1 MFCVGDKIVHPMHGA
16 GVIESIVDEKIGRD
30 LVRFYVFR
38 MPVSGLTLKIP
49 TANSEMI
56 GVRAVSSAE
65 TIERVLAELPKLS
78 VDMTTNWN
86 HRYRENMER
95 IKSGDLLEV
104 ARRDQGADAPR
115 RRARALHRRAQDA
128 AQRQTDPAF
137 GGRAGRGCG
146 VCRRGGAC
154 QCGHDGGGE
163 RMKKLLGRLLGKG
176 VSAVRPTCTAILA
189 AAGSSQRMGG
199 ENKLLLPLDGMPVLA
214 HTLRAVDAA
223 QSVDEI
229 VIAAREEDLLTY
241 AELCK
246 TYGIRKPVKVVV
258 GGATRQESVLRAA
271 LEARADA
278 KLLAVQ
284 DGARPLVTPEL
295 FDAVVLRAAVCA
307 AAAPAVPV
315 HDTIKLARD
324 RRVTETPDR
333 SMLFAVQTP
342 QVFDAGLL
350 KAALQS
356 ALTEHAALTDD
367 CSAVE
372 RLGKAV
378 YLTDGD
384 EENIKITTPL
394 DLIVAE
400 TILRRR
406 EEREAEE

>member
-1 MFCVGDKIVHPMHGA
+1 
-16 GVIESIVDEKIGRD
+16 
-30 LVRFYVFR
+30 
-38 MPVSGLTLKIP
+38 
-49 TANSEMI
+49 
-56 GVRAVSSAE
+56 
-65 TIERVLAELPKLS
+65 
-78 VDMTTNWN
+78 
-86 HRYRENMER
+86 
-95 IKSGDLLEV
+95 
-104 ARRDQGADAPR
+104 
-115 RRARALHRRAQDA
+115 
-128 AQRQTDPAF
+128 
-137 GGRAGRGCG
+137 
-146 VCRRGGAC
+146 
-154 QCGHDGGGE
+154 
-163 RMKKLLGRLLGKG
+163 MKKLLGRLLGKG
-176 VSAVRPTCTAILA
+176 VSAVRPTSTAILA

-199 ENKLLLPLDGMPVLA
+199 EHKLLLPLDGMPVLA

-223 QSVDEI
+223 RSVDEI

-315 HDTIKLARD
+315 

>member
-1 MFCVGDKIVHPMHGA
+1 
-16 GVIESIVDEKIGRD
+16 
-30 LVRFYVFR
+30 
-38 MPVSGLTLKIP
+38 
-49 TANSEMI
+49 
-56 GVRAVSSAE
+56 
-65 TIERVLAELPKLS
+65 
-78 VDMTTNWN
+78 
-86 HRYRENMER
+86 
-95 IKSGDLLEV
+95 
-104 ARRDQGADAPR
+104 
-115 RRARALHRRAQDA
+115 
-128 AQRQTDPAF
+128 
-137 GGRAGRGCG
+137 
-146 VCRRGGAC
+146 
-154 QCGHDGGGE
+154 
-163 RMKKLLGRLLGKG
+163 MKKLLGRLLGKG

-189 AAGSSQRMGG
+189 AAGSSQRMGS

-307 AAAPAVPV
+307 AAV

>member
-1 MFCVGDKIVHPMHGA
+1 M
-16 GVIESIVDEKIGRD
+16 
-30 LVRFYVFR
+30 
-38 MPVSGLTLKIP
+38 
-49 TANSEMI
+49 
-56 GVRAVSSAE
+56 
-65 TIERVLAELPKLS
+65 
-78 VDMTTNWN
+78 
-86 HRYRENMER
+86 
-95 IKSGDLLEV
+95 
-104 ARRDQGADAPR
+104 
-115 RRARALHRRAQDA
+115 
-128 AQRQTDPAF
+128 
-137 GGRAGRGCG
+137 
-146 VCRRGGAC
+146 
-154 QCGHDGGGE
+154 
-163 RMKKLLGRLLGKG
+163 
-176 VSAVRPTCTAILA
+176 
-189 AAGSSQRMGG
+189 
-199 ENKLLLPLDGMPVLA
+199 
-214 HTLRAVDAA
+214 
-223 QSVDEI
+223 DEI

-258 GGATRQESVLRAA
+258 GGATREESVLCAA

>member
-1 MFCVGDKIVHPMHGA
+1 
-16 GVIESIVDEKIGRD
+16 
-30 LVRFYVFR
+30 
-38 MPVSGLTLKIP
+38 
-49 TANSEMI
+49 
-56 GVRAVSSAE
+56 
-65 TIERVLAELPKLS
+65 
-78 VDMTTNWN
+78 
-86 HRYRENMER
+86 
-95 IKSGDLLEV
+95 
-104 ARRDQGADAPR
+104 
-115 RRARALHRRAQDA
+115 
-128 AQRQTDPAF
+128 
-137 GGRAGRGCG
+137 
-146 VCRRGGAC
+146 
-154 QCGHDGGGE
+154 
-163 RMKKLLGRLLGKG
+163 MKKLLGRLLGKG

-258 GGATRQESVLRAA
+258 GGATREESVLRAA

-307 AAAPAVPV
+307 AVPV

-372 RLGKAV
+372 RLGKEV

>member
-1 MFCVGDKIVHPMHGA
+1 M
-16 GVIESIVDEKIGRD
+16 
-30 LVRFYVFR
+30 
-38 MPVSGLTLKIP
+38 
-49 TANSEMI
+49 
-56 GVRAVSSAE
+56 
-65 TIERVLAELPKLS
+65 
-78 VDMTTNWN
+78 
-86 HRYRENMER
+86 
-95 IKSGDLLEV
+95 
-104 ARRDQGADAPR
+104 
-115 RRARALHRRAQDA
+115 
-128 AQRQTDPAF
+128 
-137 GGRAGRGCG
+137 
-146 VCRRGGAC
+146 
-154 QCGHDGGGE
+154 
-163 RMKKLLGRLLGKG
+163 
-176 VSAVRPTCTAILA
+176 
-189 AAGSSQRMGG
+189 
-199 ENKLLLPLDGMPVLA
+199 
-214 HTLRAVDAA
+214 
-223 QSVDEI
+223 
-229 VIAAREEDLLTY
+229 
-241 AELCK
+241 
-246 TYGIRKPVKVVV
+246 
-258 GGATRQESVLRAA
+258 LRAA

-307 AAAPAVPV
+307 VAAPAVPV

>member
-1 MFCVGDKIVHPMHGA
+1 
-16 GVIESIVDEKIGRD
+16 
-30 LVRFYVFR
+30 
-38 MPVSGLTLKIP
+38 
-49 TANSEMI
+49 
-56 GVRAVSSAE
+56 
-65 TIERVLAELPKLS
+65 
-78 VDMTTNWN
+78 
-86 HRYRENMER
+86 
-95 IKSGDLLEV
+95 
-104 ARRDQGADAPR
+104 
-115 RRARALHRRAQDA
+115 
-128 AQRQTDPAF
+128 
-137 GGRAGRGCG
+137 
-146 VCRRGGAC
+146 
-154 QCGHDGGGE
+154 
-163 RMKKLLGRLLGKG
+163 MKKLLGRLLGKG

-271 LEARADA
+271 LEARADT

-307 AAAPAVPV
+307 AAASAVPV

>member
-1 MFCVGDKIVHPMHGA
+1 
-16 GVIESIVDEKIGRD
+16 
-30 LVRFYVFR
+30 
-38 MPVSGLTLKIP
+38 
-49 TANSEMI
+49 
-56 GVRAVSSAE
+56 
-65 TIERVLAELPKLS
+65 
-78 VDMTTNWN
+78 
-86 HRYRENMER
+86 
-95 IKSGDLLEV
+95 
-104 ARRDQGADAPR
+104 
-115 RRARALHRRAQDA
+115 
-128 AQRQTDPAF
+128 
-137 GGRAGRGCG
+137 
-146 VCRRGGAC
+146 
-154 QCGHDGGGE
+154 
-163 RMKKLLGRLLGKG
+163 MKKLLGRLLGKG

-199 ENKLLLPLDGMPVLA
+199 ENKLLLPLLA

-258 GGATRQESVLRAA
+258 GGATREESVLRAA

>member
-1 MFCVGDKIVHPMHGA
+1 
-16 GVIESIVDEKIGRD
+16 
-30 LVRFYVFR
+30 
-38 MPVSGLTLKIP
+38 
-49 TANSEMI
+49 
-56 GVRAVSSAE
+56 
-65 TIERVLAELPKLS
+65 
-78 VDMTTNWN
+78 
-86 HRYRENMER
+86 
-95 IKSGDLLEV
+95 
-104 ARRDQGADAPR
+104 
-115 RRARALHRRAQDA
+115 
-128 AQRQTDPAF
+128 
-137 GGRAGRGCG
+137 
-146 VCRRGGAC
+146 
-154 QCGHDGGGE
+154 
-163 RMKKLLGRLLGKG
+163 MKKLLGRLLGKG

-278 KLLAVQ
+278 KL

>member
-1 MFCVGDKIVHPMHGA
+1 
-16 GVIESIVDEKIGRD
+16 
-30 LVRFYVFR
+30 
-38 MPVSGLTLKIP
+38 
-49 TANSEMI
+49 
-56 GVRAVSSAE
+56 
-65 TIERVLAELPKLS
+65 
-78 VDMTTNWN
+78 
-86 HRYRENMER
+86 
-95 IKSGDLLEV
+95 
-104 ARRDQGADAPR
+104 
-115 RRARALHRRAQDA
+115 
-128 AQRQTDPAF
+128 
-137 GGRAGRGCG
+137 
-146 VCRRGGAC
+146 
-154 QCGHDGGGE
+154 
-163 RMKKLLGRLLGKG
+163 MKKLLGRLLGKG

-223 QSVDEI
+223 QS
-229 VIAAREEDLLTY
+229 

-258 GGATRQESVLRAA
+258 GGATREESVLRAA

-400 TILRRR
+400 AILRRR
-406 EEREAEE
+406 EEREAEK

>member
-1 MFCVGDKIVHPMHGA
+1 MKNIFICGESYIGYTVH
-16 GVIESIVDEKIGRD
+16 
-30 LVRFYVFR
+30 
-38 MPVSGLTLKIP
+38 
-49 TANSEMI
+49 
-56 GVRAVSSAE
+56 
-65 TIERVLAELPKLS
+65 
-78 VDMTTNWN
+78 
-86 HRYRENMER
+86 
-95 IKSGDLLEV
+95 IK
-104 ARRDQGADAPR
+104 GADTMA
-115 RRARALHRRAQDA
+115 
-128 AQRQTDPAF
+128 TSGYF
-137 GGRAGRGCG
+137 
-146 VCRRGGAC
+146 
-154 QCGHDGGGE
+154 
-163 RMKKLLGRLLGKG
+163 
-176 VSAVRPTCTAILA
+176 
-189 AAGSSQRMGG
+189 
-199 ENKLLLPLDGMPVLA
+199 EN
-214 HTLRAVDAA
+214 
-223 QSVDEI
+223 
-229 VIAAREEDLLTY
+229 
-241 AELCK
+241 
-246 TYGIRKPVKVVV
+246 V
-258 GGATRQESVLRAA
+258 GWLRAA

-295 FDAVVLRAAVCA
+295 FDAVVLRAAVYA

>member
-1 MFCVGDKIVHPMHGA
+1 
-16 GVIESIVDEKIGRD
+16 
-30 LVRFYVFR
+30 
-38 MPVSGLTLKIP
+38 
-49 TANSEMI
+49 
-56 GVRAVSSAE
+56 
-65 TIERVLAELPKLS
+65 
-78 VDMTTNWN
+78 
-86 HRYRENMER
+86 
-95 IKSGDLLEV
+95 
-104 ARRDQGADAPR
+104 
-115 RRARALHRRAQDA
+115 
-128 AQRQTDPAF
+128 
-137 GGRAGRGCG
+137 
-146 VCRRGGAC
+146 
-154 QCGHDGGGE
+154 
-163 RMKKLLGRLLGKG
+163 MKKLLGRLLGKG

-199 ENKLLLPLDGMPVLA
+199 ENKLLLPLDGMPVLV
-214 HTLRAVDAA
+214 HTLR
-223 QSVDEI
+223 
-229 VIAAREEDLLTY
+229 VIAAREENLLTY

-372 RLGKAV
+372 RLGKEV